1 MPNNPPESP
10 KAIPTTCHFLY
21 KYYSIYDMIINFGSD
36 LNINTPDTFVEVM
49 RIDSLSKNQNGHI
62 SVAVCIYLL
71 KSGKT
76 VLL

>member
-1 MPNNPPESP
+1 
-10 KAIPTTCHFLY
+10 
-21 KYYSIYDMIINFGSD
+21 MIINFGSD